1 MLRYGSRKN
10 YLSVITLIAV
20 ILFLLSS
27 FVTTEASLR
36 PLNLNELMEK
46 SLLRFRKVEVNGIVF
61 DVYINQNEKSITVR
75 GEVES
80 WDEKEMAEK
89 YFRLRTP
96 SDFCLNYEISV
107 LY

>member
-1 MLRYGSRKN
+1 MLKFGSRKN
-10 YLSVITLIAV
+10 YLSVIILIAV
-20 ILFLLSS
+20 ILFFLSG

-61 DVYINQNEKSITVR
+61 DVYTNQKEKSITVL
-75 GEVES
+75 GGVES
-80 WDEKEMAEK
+80 WEEKEIAEK
-89 YFRLRTP
+89 YFRLRAP
-96 SDFCLNYEISV
+96 SDFYLNYEISV